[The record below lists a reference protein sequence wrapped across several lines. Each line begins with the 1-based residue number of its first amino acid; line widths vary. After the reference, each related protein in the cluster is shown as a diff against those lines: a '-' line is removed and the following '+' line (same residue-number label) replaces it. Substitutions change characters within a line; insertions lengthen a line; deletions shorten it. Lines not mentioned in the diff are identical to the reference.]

1 MNEYF
6 LILAKIKLTIL
17 KDKTYIIEECSSGS
31 PQDFSQITSL
41 AVALWPGKFDFQR
54 TFFGEVITNF

>member
-6 LILAKIKLTIL
+6 LILAKMKLTVL
-17 KDKTYIIEECSSGS
+17 KDKTHIIEEYSSGS

-41 AVALWPGKFDFQR
+41 AVALWPGKCDFHQ
-54 TFFGEVITNF
+54 TFFGEVITKF

>member
-6 LILAKIKLTIL
+6 LILAKMKLTIL
-17 KDKTYIIEECSSGS
+17 KDKTHIIEEYSSGS

-41 AVALWPGKFDFQR
+41 AVAL
-54 TFFGEVITNF
+54 

>member
-6 LILAKIKLTIL
+6 LILAKMKLTIL
-17 KDKTYIIEECSSGS
+17 KDKTHIIEEYSSGS

-41 AVALWPGKFDFQR
+41 AVALWPGKFDFYH
-54 TFFGEVITNF
+54 TFFGEVLTKL